1 MELPDGLG
9 TLTYCLNIH
18 PTQSWAEA
26 RAALTGPVAAVKA
39 NLAPDRA
46 FAAGLRFSAETIA
59 ELAEAGKREELKRI
73 LRDGGL
79 APATMNG
86 FPYGPFH
93 GERVK
98 EQVYLPDWRAEERV
112 AYTAALADL
121 MAELNPEG
129 AFISLS
135 TVPGAFRPNGAGAEA
150 AMAENYLRAVA
161 HLVELER
168 RTGRCVA
175 LAIEPEPFCFLETI
189 EETVRFFK
197 DHLFSKGAAD
207 RLAALTGLAPADA
220 EAALPRHLGL
230 CYDVCHAAVEFED
243 PQGSLTMLADAG
255 VPIHKLQLSSALRVE
270 AGSDDARRALSRFDE
285 GVYLHQLIAR
295 SADGALARFS
305 DLGEALGPNGARDG
319 AEWRVHFHVPVFL
332 ETLPEFG
339 TTQVFLKEILRI
351 HRAAPVSR
359 HLEVE
364 TYTWD
369 VLPPDLVAGSVEDA
383 VTRELRWV
391 LAELGL

>member
-1 MELPDGLG
+1 MELPGGLG

-26 RAALTGPVAAVKA
+26 RAALTGPLAAVRKA
-39 NLAPDRA
+39 LAPTTR
-46 FAAGLRFSAETIA
+46 FAAGLRFSAETAA
-59 ELAEAGKREELKRI
+59 ELAAPAKRAELKRI
-73 LRDGGL
+73 LDEGGL
-79 APATMNG
+79 DPVTMNG

-98 EQVYLPDWRAEERV
+98 EQVYLPDWRSEERL
-112 AYTAALADL
+112 AYTAALAEL

-161 HLVELER
+161 HLIQLEA
-168 RTGRCVA
+168 RTGRRVA

-189 EETVRFFK
+189 EETVAYFR
-197 DHLFSKGAAD
+197 DHLFSEAAAG
-207 RLAALTGLAPADA
+207 RLAALAGVSAA
-220 EAALPRHLGL
+220 EAAAALPRHLGL

-243 PQGSLTMLADAG
+243 PAGSVATLRAAG
-255 VPIHKLQLSSALRVE
+255 VPIHKLQISSALRIPV
-270 AGSDDARRALSRFDE
+270 GDDAARAALARFDE

-295 SADGALARFS
+295 EPDGALIRFS
-305 DLGEALGPNGARDG
+305 DLGEALASGGAADG

-332 ETLPEFG
+332 ETLPAFG
-339 TTQVFLKEILRI
+339 STQGFLKEILAL
-351 HRAAPVSR
+351 HRRDPISS

-369 VLPPDLVAGSVEDA
+369 VLPENLVAGSVEEA

-391 LAELGL
+391 LTELGL